1 MRKEKNSFLSPAS
14 PTSFYFIPFKNSLY
28 RYLPHYS
35 LSLYIKQCSFKLMS
49 VDGCVFEYEHI
60 CLILLDSFILS
71 SILECD
77 LSLLLL
83 LLLFY
88 HFFIRRSP
96 FTYHHDYSFI
106 FWLMLSAAPFP
117 LHFTP
122 LPFTINCLWLFLFVI
137 SFSSVCCFGSQH
149 LCRAFLSSSSASG
162 SNGCTVFRLVERP
175 LSCRVHHRHHHYKL
189 FPTILSFSFR
199 KFSR

>member
-1 MRKEKNSFLSPAS
+1 MGACLNISTFALFCWTLLFFLRFLN
-14 PTSFYFIPFKNSLY
+14 TIY
-28 RYLPHYS
+28 RYFCYCCCFITFHPSLPVYLPSRLFVH
-35 LSLYIKQCSFKLMS
+35 LL
-49 VDGCVFEYEHI
+49 VDALCF
-60 CLILLDSFILS
+60 
-71 SILECD
+71 
-77 LSLLLL
+77 
-83 LLLFY
+83 
-88 HFFIRRSP
+88 
-96 FTYHHDYSFI
+96 
-106 FWLMLSAAPFP
+106 APP
-117 LHFTP
+117 FTP